1 MRLIKDDEM
10 YDVIIIG
17 AGPAGTCCARKL
29 AEAGYAAIAY
39 EKRNEIGA
47 PKRCGEGLEKKA
59 EKLVGK
65 IPARCYAQKVKG
77 ARIYAPNG
85 KYLEAVME
93 GGGYVLE
100 RKVFDKWLAAQA
112 ANAGA
117 HVQSGTNVSKLILEN
132 GYVTG
137 VKGTNFNGEAFES
150 KAKIVVFA
158 GGSDSSLPK
167 QAGLNTTCNPNLI
180 DTCVQYEMAGVK
192 SNPNFIHIYMGNKLA
207 PRGYVWIFPK
217 GNKTANVGVGVVPG
231 KERPMVY
238 LNDFIN
244 KSDELREASIIEVN
258 AGGVPV
264 GGLLKDMASN
274 GFIVCGEAAHH
285 VNPIHGGGIKEAI
298 ISGQIAAETAIKAL
312 KAKDYSKRILSEFNT
327 KWWEVRGNHLSKV
340 EKIREIMENLSDD
353 DFNML
358 ADTFKPEDIVEFTR
372 GVKLQVFAKAL
383 MKNPKLVTLA
393 RHLI

>member
-1 MRLIKDDEM
+1 M

-17 AGPAGTCCARKL
+17 SGPAGACCAKKL
-29 AEAGYAAIAY
+29 AEEGYSVAVY

-65 IPARCYAQKVKG
+65 IPSRCIARKIKG
-77 ARIYAPNG
+77 ARVYAPNG

-93 GGGYVLE
+93 GGGFVLE

-117 HVQSGTNVSKLILEN
+117 HIQSSTNVKKLIVEN
-132 GYVTG
+132 GYV
-137 VKGTNFNGEAFES
+137 KGIKGEFLEQEFE
-150 KAKIVVFA
+150 ARANIVIAAV
-158 GGSDSSLPK
+158 GSDSSLPK
-167 QAGLNTTCNPNLI
+167 QAGINTTCNPTLI
-180 DTCVQYEMAGVK
+180 DTCLQYEMAQIK
-192 SNPNFIHIYMGNKLA
+192 SNPNFIHIYMGNKIA
-207 PRGYVWIFPK
+207 PRGYCWIFPK
-217 GNKTANVGVGVVPG
+217 NNHTANVGVGVVPG
-231 KERPMVY
+231 KETPKYY
-238 LNDFIN
+238 LDKFVEGNP
-244 KSDELREASIIEVN
+244 ELSKASIIEVN

-264 GGLLKDMASN
+264 GDLMREMASN

-298 ISGQIAAETAIKAL
+298 ISGQLAADIAIKAL
-312 KAKDYSKRILSEFNT
+312 KKKDYSTRMLSEFN
-327 KWWEVRGNHLSKV
+327 KLWWETRGNHLLKV

-358 ADTFKPEDIVEFTR
+358 ADTFKPEDIIEFTR
-372 GVKLQVFAKAL
+372 GSKLQTFAKAL
-383 MKNPKLVTLA
+383 MKNPKLVKLA
-393 RHLI
+393 IHLVK

>member
-1 MRLIKDDEM
+1 MNRGIGM

-29 AEAGYAAIAY
+29 AEAGYSAIAY

-65 IPARCYAQKVKG
+65 IPSRCIAQKIKG
-77 ARIYAPNG
+77 ARVYAPNG

-112 ANAGA
+112 VNAGA
-117 HVQSGTNVSKLILEN
+117 SIQSGTTITNLIIEN
-132 GYVTG
+132 GCVKG
-137 VKGTNFNGEAFES
+137 VKGIFLGREFE
-150 KAKIVVFA
+150 KRANIVIAAV
-158 GGSDSSLPK
+158 GSDSPLPRR
-167 QAGLNTTCNPNLI
+167 AGLNTTCNPKLI
-180 DTCVQYEMAGVK
+180 DTCLQYEMAGVK
-192 SNPNFIHIYMGNKLA
+192 SNPNFIHIYMGNKIA

-231 KERPMVY
+231 KDIPGHY
-238 LNDFIN
+238 LDNFIQGSN
-244 KSDELREASIIEVN
+244 ELSGASIIEVN

-298 ISGQIAAETAIKAL
+298 ISGQIAAEVSIKAL
-312 KAKDYSKRILSEFNT
+312 KMKDYSKKVLSEFNV
-327 KWWEVRGNHLSKV
+327 KWWKERGEHLSNV
-340 EKIREIMENLSDD
+340 EKVREIMENLSDD

-358 ADTFKPEDIVEFTR
+358 ADTFRPEDIVEFTR
-372 GVKLQVFAKAL
+372 GAKLQVFAKAL
-383 MKNPKLVTLA
+383 MKNPRLVALA
-393 RHLI
+393 RHLV

>member
-1 MRLIKDDEM
+1 M

-17 AGPAGTCCARKL
+17 SGPAGTCCARKL
-29 AEAGYAAIAY
+29 AEEGYSVAVY

-47 PKRCGEGLEKKA
+47 PKRCGEGLEKKS
-59 EKLVGK
+59 EKLIGK
-65 IPARCYAQKVKG
+65 IPSRCIAQKVKG

-93 GGGYVLE
+93 GGGFVLE

-117 HVQSGTNVSKLILEN
+117 HIQSSSNITKLIIEN
-132 GYVTG
+132 GYVKG
-137 VKGTNFNGEAFES
+137 VKGEFLGEEFEERANIIIS
-150 KAKIVVFA
+150 AV
-158 GGSDSSLPK
+158 GSDSNLPR
-167 QAGLNTTCNPNLI
+167 QAGLNTTCSSKLI
-180 DTCVQYEMAGVK
+180 DTCIQYEMANVK
-192 SNPNFIHIYMGNKLA
+192 SNPNFIHIYLGNQIA
-207 PRGYVWIFPK
+207 PRGYCWIFPK

-231 KERPMVY
+231 QTHPKYY
-238 LNDFIN
+238 LDRFVQSNEETAR
-244 KSDELREASIIEVN
+244 SSIIEVN

-298 ISGQIAAETAIKAL
+298 VSGQTAADITIKAL
-312 KAKDYSKRILSEFNT
+312 KKGDYSKKVLTEFND
-327 KWWEVRGNHLSKV
+327 KWWELRGNHLSRV
-340 EKIREIMENLSDD
+340 EKIREVMENLSDD

-358 ADTFKPEDIVEFTR
+358 ADTFKAEDIVDFTR
-372 GVKLQVFAKAL
+372 GAKLQVFAKAL
-383 MKNPKLVTLA
+383 MKNPKLMTLA